1 MITVGEVLRAVLPAE
16 TDVIA
21 APDSLAREVT
31 WATRPRP
38 SPPAFAHLSGGE
50 LVLLSSSSLSNLDE
64 RLTLEGAVRQL
75 AKFGVAAIAH
85 AGPVTAK
92 ARAAAQ
98 ETSVAFLQL
107 PVGADLGSLERE
119 ASHFILERRRDQQRR
134 GQDAG
139 RRLMEL
145 AISGEGIAVIARN
158 LAELAERSVALEGRD
173 GKVLA
178 FAQPPASQAGRIEI
192 EPLLIESRS
201 DILGWLRMTSAG
213 SPAEPPSTAYPLGS
227 DWRRVVAPIIGR
239 DGLLGNISVIVG
251 AGDESPEDDVLA
263 SRGAAACSVVMAREY
278 AAQAARREIEINV
291 LDEVFDGA
299 LRSEVSLL
307 QQAKRLNYDLHNPHA
322 VLVASVDSTRVGGIQ
337 RSADSRFAFFDEV
350 MARRGPRI
358 LWRIR
363 HNAIELL
370 WPVANTAEAKTLASS
385 LHDEMAKRLADP
397 GLNVSIGG
405 GRVQEGLIGIQRA
418 HQEAKQALIMGRRLH
433 GPGGVT
439 WFDELGVYRLIF
451 AAEHLPELG
460 AFHDEALSALI
471 DYDREHNA
479 DLVRTLK
486 AFFDATCGPKEAAA
500 LLGVH
505 LHTVL
510 YRLDRIREITGV
522 DLDNAD
528 VRLRLHLALC
538 IHLALTRDDR

>member
-1 MITVGEVLRAVLPAE
+1 MITVGEVLRAALPAE

-21 APDSLAREVT
+21 APESLAREVT

-85 AGPVTAK
+85 AGPATAK
-92 ARAAAQ
+92 ARAAAE
-98 ETSVAFLQL
+98 ETGVAFLQL

-145 AISGEGIAVIARN
+145 AISGESIAVIVRN
-158 LAELAERSVALEGRD
+158 LAELAVRSVALEGRD

-178 FAQPPASQAGRIEI
+178 FAQPSASSAARTEI
-192 EPLLIESRS
+192 EPLLVESRA
-201 DILGWLRMTSAG
+201 DILSWLRMTSAG
-213 SPAEPPSTAYPLGS
+213 SPAEPPSTAYPLGP

-239 DGLLGNISVIVG
+239 DGLLGNISMIVG
-251 AGDESPEDDVLA
+251 AEDESPEDDVLA

-322 VLVASVDSTRVGGIQ
+322 VLVASVDSTRAGGIQ
-337 RSADSRFAFFDEV
+337 RSAESRFAFFDEV

-370 WPVANTAEAKTLASS
+370 WPVADASEAKTLAAS

-397 GLNVSIGG
+397 GLSVSIGG
-405 GRVQEGLIGIQRA
+405 GRMQAGLVGIQRA
-418 HQEAKQALIMGRRLH
+418 HQEAKQALVMGRRLH

-505 LHTVL
+505 RNTVL

-538 IHLALTRDDR
+538 IHLALARDDR

>member
-1 MITVGEVLRAVLPAE
+1 MITVGEVMRAALPADTE
-16 TDVIA
+16 VVA
-21 APDSLAREVT
+21 APESLAREVT

-64 RLTLEGAVRQL
+64 RLTLEGAIRQL

-85 AGPVTAK
+85 AGPATAR

-98 ETSVAFLQL
+98 ETGVAFLQL
-107 PVGADLGSLERE
+107 PAGSDLSSLERE

-145 AISGEGIAVIARN
+145 AISGESISVIVRN
-158 LAELAERSVALEGRD
+158 LAELAERAVALEGRD

-178 FAQPPASQAGRIEI
+178 YAQPEASMPARADI
-192 EPLLIESRS
+192 EPLLAETRS
-201 DILGWLRMTSAG
+201 DILAWLRTTSAG
-213 SPAEPPSTAYPLGS
+213 SPAEPPAIAYPLGS
-227 DWRRVVAPIIGR
+227 AWRRVVSPIIGR
-239 DGLLGNISVIVG
+239 DGLLGNISLIVG

-307 QQAKRLNYDLHNPHA
+307 QQAKRLNYELQNPHA
-322 VLVASVDSTRVGGIQ
+322 VLVASVDSTRSGSIQ
-337 RSADSRFAFFDEV
+337 RSADARFAFFDEV

-370 WPVANTAEAKTLASS
+370 WPVANAAEAKTLAAS
-385 LHDEMAKRLADP
+385 LYEEMEKRLADP
-397 GLNVSIGG
+397 SLSVSIGG
-405 GRVQEGLIGIQRA
+405 GRLQQGLVGIQRA

-433 GPGGVT
+433 GLGGVT
-439 WFDELGVYRLIF
+439 WFDDLGVYRLIF

-460 AFHDEALSALI
+460 AFHDDALSTLI

-505 LHTVL
+505 RNTVL
-510 YRLDRIREITGV
+510 YRLDRIREISGV

-538 IHLALTRDDR
+538 IHLALARDDR

>member
-1 MITVGEVLRAVLPAE
+1 MITVGEVMRAVLPAE
-16 TDVIA
+16 TDVVA
-21 APDSLAREVT
+21 APESLAREVT

-50 LVLLSSSSLSNLDE
+50 LVLLSSSSLANLDE
-64 RLTLEGAVRQL
+64 RLTLEGAIRQL

-85 AGPVTAK
+85 AGPATAK
-92 ARAAAQ
+92 ARAAAR
-98 ETSVAFLQL
+98 ETGVAFLQL
-107 PVGADLGSLERE
+107 PTGSDLSSLERE

-134 GQDAG
+134 GQEAG

-145 AISGEGIAVIARN
+145 AISGENISAIVRT

-178 FAQPPASQAGRIEI
+178 FAQPDASLPSRAGV
-192 EPLLIESRS
+192 EPLLHEARS

-213 SPAEPPSTAYPLGS
+213 SPAEPPAAAYPLGPC
-227 DWRRVVAPIIGR
+227 WRRVVAPIIGR
-239 DGLLGNISVIVG
+239 EGLLGNLSLIV
-251 AGDESPEDDVLA
+251 ESGGELPEDDVLA

-307 QQAKRLNYDLHNPHA
+307 QQAKRLSYDLQNLHA
-322 VLVASVDSTRVGGIQ
+322 VLVASVDSIRTGGIQ
-337 RSADSRFAFFDEV
+337 RSAETRFAFFDEV

-370 WPVANTAEAKTLASS
+370 WPVASVADAKTLAAS
-385 LHDEMAKRLADP
+385 LHEEMTKRLADP
-397 GLNVSIGG
+397 GLIVSIGG
-405 GRVQEGLIGIQRA
+405 GRIQHGLVGIQRA
-418 HQEAKQALIMGRRLH
+418 HQEAKQALVMGRRLH
-433 GPGGVT
+433 GVGGVT

-460 AFHDEALSALI
+460 AFHDDALSSLI
-471 DYDREHNA
+471 TYDREHSA

-500 LLGVH
+500 FLGVH
-505 LHTVL
+505 RNTVL

-522 DLDNAD
+522 DLDDAD

-538 IHLALTRDDR
+538 IHLALARDDL